1 MIKLKFTPQ
10 ITTVIRKA
18 DGTIK
23 EEHTQT
29 GKAHVIETVVR
40 EEKPKAKRTRKVKK
54 NGNGN

>member
-23 EEHTQT
+23 EEQTQT
-29 GKAHVIETVVR
+29 GQSKVIETVVR
-40 EEKPKAKRTRKVKK
+40 EEKPKKRTRKVNK
-54 NGNGN
+54 NGDGN

>member
-29 GKAHVIETVVR
+29 GKAKVIETVVR
-40 EEKPKAKRTRKVKK
+40 EEKPKKRTRRKK